1 MTQRPARPATTDAP
15 ATGPDTGSP
24 PADDVRLPDGT
35 RLLHIGPPKTGTTSL
50 QSALFAT
57 RPALRAQG
65 VRHAG
70 RARNSASAAQAV
82 TGRTSM
88 FIGGAVPPIS
98 RWERLLHEVQHAP
111 EPRVIISSEFF
122 ADAKPEAIRRI
133 VDDLD
138 PDRIHVA
145 VTVRPLA
152 SILTSQWAQYVA
164 DGMGA
169 SFDRWLESMLSP
181 GDRRL
186 SPSFWVRH
194 RHDELVDRWATV
206 VGPDRLTVVVVDAE
220 RGAVLRAFERLLG
233 LTIGSLVAD
242 PDLANRSLTLP
253 ETEAVRAFNVQFKRA
268 GLPKPLLSRV
278 MHFGATRAMKR
289 QAPDP
294 SWPAIEVPA
303 WALPETAR
311 LAREIVDGIA
321 RSGVR
326 VIGDLEGLAR
336 VPDPP
341 AGDAP
346 GAGAPAPP
354 RVAAAMAMGV
364 LFATGTARSGVDA
377 GAEARETELERV
389 PTFVLGGT
397 LAMRTLRGAGR
408 RLGAVRRW
416 RHRGGERRG
425 GARAAPGAA
434 GGASAGGRGDRY
446 GSRQ

>member
-1 MTQRPARPATTDAP
+1 MTAP
-15 ATGPDTGSP
+15 RVAPVGSP
-24 PADDVRLPDGT
+24 EDDIRLPDGT

-50 QSALFAT
+50 QSALFAA
-57 RPALRAQG
+57 RPALLAQG

-82 TGRTSM
+82 TGRSSM
-88 FIGGAVPPIS
+88 FIGGEVPPIS
-98 RWERLLHEVQHAP
+98 RWERLLHEVVHAP

-122 ADAKPEAIRRI
+122 ADAQPDAIRRI
-133 VDDLD
+133 VDALD
-138 PDRIHVA
+138 PERIHVA

-169 SFDRWLESMLSP
+169 PFDRWLEAMLTP
-181 GDRRL
+181 GNQRF

-194 RHDELVDRWATV
+194 RHDELVDRWAAV
-206 VGPDRLTVVVVDAE
+206 VGPERVTVVVVDAE

-233 LTIGSLVAD
+233 LTTGTLIAD

-268 GLPKPLLSRV
+268 QLPRPLLSRV

-289 QAPDP
+289 RAPDP
-294 SWPAIEVPA
+294 AWPAIELPA

-311 LAREIVDGIA
+311 LAREIADGIA

-326 VIGDLEGLAR
+326 VVGDLESIAR
-336 VPDPP
+336 VPEPP
-341 AGDAP
+341 AHDTPAVV
-346 GAGAPAPP
+346 PAPP
-354 RVAAAMAMGV
+354 QVAAAMAMGV

-377 GAEARETELERV
+377 GADTREAELERV
-389 PTFVLGGT
+389 PTYVLAG
-397 LAMRTLRGAGR
+397 AVVMRTLRGAGR
-408 RLGAVRRW
+408 RLGSL
-416 RHRGGERRG
+416 RGGRARRDRR
-425 GARAAPGAA
+425 ADATAAPATA
-434 GGASAGGRGDRY
+434 GGASPDGRGDAY
-446 GSRQ
+446 GRPQ